1 MDDLNQKCRIEPT
14 RIYQNLNNSTE
25 INFLF

>member
-1 MDDLNQKCRIEPT
+1 MDDLNQKCRIKPT
-14 RIYQNLNNSTE
+14 RIYQKLNNSTQ